1 MQRAKHSKPGHLVAI
16 GDMNVSCGNIINDTG
31 RVLDR
36 ANASCGAEGAG
47 ARLDDG
53 GWKDQKDF
61 S

>member
-1 MQRAKHSKPGHLVAI
+1 MAI
-16 GDMNVSCGNIINDTG
+16 GDMNVSCGNVINDTG